1 MKPLVVDAS
10 AVCELLLL
18 RPAAQGVA
26 RAVRHRQLFA
36 PQLLTVEVL
45 SVLRGW
51 LQSGQISET
60 RADEALA
67 DYMDMPIDLVDL
79 KPLVAGLG
87 G

>member
-10 AVCELLLL
+10 AVCVLLLL